1 MRGDAIDSYRARREL
16 RLESLGALD
25 ALPKD
30 VRADWNRLAEAS
42 GKIFSTWD
50 RASVWRRRFGR
61 DQRLLTT
68 ACRSSDG
75 ELVAVLPLYIE
86 RRPILADR
94 AIHRSP
100 APA

>member
-1 MRGDAIDSYRARREL
+1 MRGDAIDSYRAREEL
-16 RLESLGALD
+16 RLEPLGALD

-50 RASVWRRRFGR
+50 RASVWWRRSGR
-61 DQRLLTT
+61 DQRLPTT

-75 ELVAVLPLYIE
+75 KPVAVLPLCIE
-86 RRPILADR
+86 LPPILADR